1 MQVEKNEDN
10 MSFLKKIC
18 VIFILIMST
27 SSIVNAENLTNEE
40 ATKIAI
46 QHYRNLENESTQVMM
61 KIIQLNDKEYIYNK
75 LKTAETRA
83 ELDAVFSSLEKD
95 FEEANGELLLLSEK
109 MYFVKIRAFAAGI
122 DLNK

>member
-1 MQVEKNEDN
+1 